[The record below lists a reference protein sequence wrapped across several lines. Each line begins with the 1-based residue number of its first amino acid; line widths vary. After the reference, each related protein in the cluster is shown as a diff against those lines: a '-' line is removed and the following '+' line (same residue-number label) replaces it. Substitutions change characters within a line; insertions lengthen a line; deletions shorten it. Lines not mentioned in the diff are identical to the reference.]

1 MSTTTGDAA
10 SIAGIEDIDGECG
23 VRVFVRIRPLN
34 KRELAEKQV
43 IEWQVSKTSIEEA
56 TPNGKRQYAY
66 DSCFGVSSTNSETY
80 ELVGKP
86 VVIKAM
92 EGYNGT
98 VFTYGQT
105 GSGKTWTMRG
115 NSSDPGM
122 MILCLDDIF
131 SFIDKHQEKRYLLK
145 VSYMEVYNEDINDL
159 LYEVDPNLSKEER
172 EKEEEKHRKLR
183 IATEDAFR
191 GAVIENLTEKAVS
204 DKAQALAVL
213 ELGESNRSYAA
224 TSMNDTS
231 SRSHVI
237 YRLAITIFEKDVD
250 DDEDLSF
257 VRKGDE
263 DIGRVSYMNLVD
275 LAGSERQKS
284 TNASGKTLKEGA
296 NINKS
301 LLALGAVINKL
312 VEASKKPKG
321 QKAAVFIP
329 YRDSKLT
336 RILKQSL
343 GGNTLT
349 SILCTISPAPMFRE
363 ETVSTLKFGQLCK
376 MIKNQVQS
384 NVVHD
389 DKSEMRRLNVLV
401 REQKLKIEEL
411 ESRGGGGVDNRAE
424 LMRAFRDKKRLEA
437 VVEALQDALK
447 AQGGDPALVQSTCL
461 EAQGC
466 SDESFLDD
474 FTGGMSSAQSNDNM
488 LKIKMLEAKLSEYN
502 EIDSEREDLE
512 LQKREYEK
520 EREKLERDLAGLA
533 KSREQTMTD
542 IETSRDQEAKA
553 QKLLDTITVMNSKIH
568 SKMNDIKSLEDRWKG
583 QVADLKKM
591 EDRVKEWEKSYRL
604 KDENLEKQEAVL
616 KSKNQDHSARM
627 AELAKEDLKHKAIAK
642 ELEDRKLKLEVTLS
656 KIGQKEDER
665 VSAEERLQSHDSEL
679 KRREADLALREREI
693 HSRKREQESWD
704 ALLTEKD
711 RNILSKQREM
721 DERETK
727 SLDKEEKLNQAKLQM
742 DKKLLELRQNEQS
755 ALEKTEDLT
764 NRIRDLQSQE
774 AVFLARLSQHSESE
788 NLLKSKE
795 DKLNERERQLA
806 IVQARMSG
814 IDLREKELNERFE
827 EHKRTKKRYEDEVGQ
842 ISAKHRRE
850 IQEMEVLV
858 KQQSKIIENFKLD
871 LDRFRAELLQKSAKN
886 LELENML
893 RQRDAK
899 EEQLRAEL
907 LEKTSG
913 ISIGMTAGSVQHSP
927 GDESFFDP
935 RSTST
940 ANTYTRVSEEDS
952 GSRRGAPAS
961 YGKSYTPQTQ
971 QSQSSKNLM
980 RRLADSQRAL
990 FHILETNMA
999 SPHVS

>member
-1 MSTTTGDAA
+1 
-10 SIAGIEDIDGECG
+10 
-23 VRVFVRIRPLN
+23 
-34 KRELAEKQV
+34 
-43 IEWQVSKTSIEEA
+43 
-56 TPNGKRQYAY
+56 
-66 DSCFGVSSTNSETY
+66 
-80 ELVGKP
+80 
-86 VVIKAM
+86 
-92 EGYNGT
+92 
-98 VFTYGQT
+98 
-105 GSGKTWTMRG
+105 
-115 NSSDPGM
+115 
-122 MILCLDDIF
+122 
-131 SFIDKHQEKRYLLK
+131 
-145 VSYMEVYNEDINDL
+145 
-159 LYEVDPNLSKEER
+159 
-172 EKEEEKHRKLR
+172 
-183 IATEDAFR
+183 
-191 GAVIENLTEKAVS
+191 
-204 DKAQALAVL
+204 
-213 ELGESNRSYAA
+213 
-224 TSMNDTS
+224 
-231 SRSHVI
+231 
-237 YRLAITIFEKDVD
+237 
-250 DDEDLSF
+250 
-257 VRKGDE
+257 
-263 DIGRVSYMNLVD
+263 
-275 LAGSERQKS
+275 
-284 TNASGKTLKEGA
+284 
-296 NINKS
+296 
-301 LLALGAVINKL
+301 LALGAVINKL

-376 MIKNQVQS
+376 MIKNTIQS

-437 VVEALQDALK
+437 VVEAFQDALK

-461 EAQGC
+461 EAQGS
-466 SDESFLDD
+466 SDESFMDD
-474 FTGGMSSAQSNDNM
+474 FTGGMSRAQSSDYM
-488 LKIKMLEAKLSEYN
+488 LKIKMLETKLSEYN
-502 EIDSEREDLE
+502 ELDSEREDLE

-520 EREKLERDLAGLA
+520 EREKLERDSTALA

-568 SKMNDIKSLEDRWKG
+568 SKMNDIKSLEDRGKG

-591 EDRVKEWEKSYRL
+591 EDRVKEWEKDHRQ
-604 KDENLEKQEAVL
+604 KDENIEKQEAVL

-627 AELAKEDLKHKAIAK
+627 AELAKEELKHKAVAK

-727 SLDKEEKLNQAKLQM
+727 SLEKEEKLNQAKLQI

-774 AVFLARLSQHSESE
+774 AMFLARLSQHSESE

-795 DKLNERERQLA
+795 DKLN
-806 IVQARMSG
+806 
-814 IDLREKELNERFE
+814 
-827 EHKRTKKRYEDEVGQ
+827 
-842 ISAKHRRE
+842 
-850 IQEMEVLV
+850 
-858 KQQSKIIENFKLD
+858 
-871 LDRFRAELLQKSAKN
+871 
-886 LELENML
+886 
-893 RQRDAK
+893 
-899 EEQLRAEL
+899 
-907 LEKTSG
+907 
-913 ISIGMTAGSVQHSP
+913 
-927 GDESFFDP
+927 
-935 RSTST
+935 
-940 ANTYTRVSEEDS
+940 
-952 GSRRGAPAS
+952 
-961 YGKSYTPQTQ
+961 
-971 QSQSSKNLM
+971 
-980 RRLADSQRAL
+980 
-990 FHILETNMA
+990 
-999 SPHVS
+999 